1 MATTPSAPA
10 GARLRESLVAYL
22 ETHVTRHRHLRIEAV
37 LAQRTRWLTV
47 VLEDLYQ
54 PHNASAV
61 LRTCE
66 CFGLQEVHVVEDRNE
81 YSVNRTVALGAAHW
95 IDVVHWRAA
104 EGRTVDAC
112 CQELQRRGY
121 RLVAATPLA
130 GAASVDDLDVTSAP
144 VAVLF
149 GTELGG
155 LTSAAQARV
164 EEGVHIPMYGFTE
177 SFNISV
183 SAALV
188 LRELTRRLRAS
199 GADWRLSEEERAE
212 LRLAWLRRSIR
223 HCEELEARF
232 LAERGEEAQGP

>member
-1 MATTPSAPA
+1 MATTPSPSA
-10 GARLRESLVAYL
+10 GAILRAALADYLATHITPHRLR
-22 ETHVTRHRHLRIEAV
+22 RIDEV
-37 LAQRTRWLTV
+37 LGQRTRWLTV

-54 PHNASAV
+54 PQNASAV

-66 CFGLQEVHVVEDRNE
+66 CLGLQQVHVVEDRNE
-81 YSVNRTVALGAAHW
+81 YSVNRAVSLGAARW

-104 EGRTVDAC
+104 EGRTIDAC
-112 CQELQRRGY
+112 CQELRRRGY

-130 GAASVDDLDVTSAP
+130 DAVSVDDLDVTRAP

-155 LTSAAQARV
+155 LTPAAQARV
-164 EEGVHIPMYGFTE
+164 EEGVHIPMCGFTE

-188 LRELTRRLRAS
+188 LRELSRRLRAS
-199 GADWRLSEEERAE
+199 GADWRLSQEERAE